1 MAACAAARGADA
13 PTAAAAGDDALARLT
28 VVTCYSS
35 YDLLATL
42 TTLRPLLDGRAGACA
57 SAHGGPPPPPCRLL
71 LLDNAAAF
79 YWADRAAGVAA
90 SLASRATTDG
100 AATATGRSLASA
112 PVAAAATA
120 RLRAALRGHKV
131 AAIIATHAVLPGRD
145 PGGEPPD
152 PLPPVWRSVATRR
165 VALACAGGTGP
176 RGGLA
181 LAVTP
186 RDGGGRGRPVLCESG
201 GGGVWPVEA

>member
-1 MAACAAARGADA
+1 MAARAAACGADT
-13 PTAAAAGDDALARLT
+13 PTAATAGDDALARLT

-42 TTLRPLLDGRAGACA
+42 TTLRPLLDGRVGACA

-90 SLASRATTDG
+90 SLAGRATTD
-100 AATATGRSLASA
+100 ASTPAGRSLASA

-120 RLRAALRGHKV
+120 RLRAALRGHKA

-165 VALACAGGTGP
+165 LTLACAGGAGP

-186 RDGGGRGRPVLCESG
+186 RDGGGRGRAVLCESG